1 MSRDWKCHRSRT
13 RIRATAKCSVNW
25 DPTVSTT
32 LRQRAQARQAAR
44 LGQRHPR
51 PWRGHDLNPL
61 MLGEHGLL
69 ILVNKSFIR
78 CNKAPDIA
86 CHPGREGLDVV
97 GTGCQEWVMGDQ
109 AAPRDV

>member
-1 MSRDWKCHRSRT
+1 
-13 RIRATAKCSVNW
+13 
-25 DPTVSTT
+25 
-32 LRQRAQARQAAR
+32 
-44 LGQRHPR
+44 
-51 PWRGHDLNPL
+51 